1 MADSLR
7 EGDFFE
13 QQLLSL
19 IAKRLIIATLSRSG
33 RLIAVPWS
41 MDQQAPFRLDTC
53 PGFQSSVKHASNKS
67 NEEVPQDDKALGPE
81 ILGTLGAIEIY

>member
-1 MADSLR
+1 MSPGIKFDETWQASMADSLR

-41 MDQQAPFRLDTC
+41 MDQQAP
-53 PGFQSSVKHASNKS
+53 
-67 NEEVPQDDKALGPE
+67 
-81 ILGTLGAIEIY
+81 